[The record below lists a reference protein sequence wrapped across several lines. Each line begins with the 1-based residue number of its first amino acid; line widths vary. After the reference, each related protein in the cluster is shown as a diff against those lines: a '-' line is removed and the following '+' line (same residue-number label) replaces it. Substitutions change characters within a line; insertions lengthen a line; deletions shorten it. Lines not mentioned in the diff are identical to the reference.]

1 MAKKGKGKAKKDE
14 PVEEEDKDVGKKGG
28 KKADKK
34 KKMGWKEQLAE
45 EEAEAKRK
53 QEQEEALKNRE
64 PRFVVARH
72 ILLSDSEKAQEIYDQ
87 LYEEYK
93 DEPPSKE
100 FAKLAKEHS
109 E

>member
-1 MAKKGKGKAKKDE
+1 
-14 PVEEEDKDVGKKGG
+14 
-28 KKADKK
+28 
-34 KKMGWKEQLAE
+34 MGWKEQLAE